1 MSPGRKRNENMREK
15 KKIPSS
21 GERRFIEIDSL
32 AVAVSHF
39 QSGRPFQSCVALN
52 HDPLATRWRPVE
64 VRSTAG
70 CCTAASDQRLGRT
83 QISLSRWKHLMINN
97 IYRAAVASRVLRSRL
112 RNFRERKKEPNT
124 MTTTHF
130 NQRFVSAVSL
140 VKLSRSW
147 KLSAESDTSR

>member
-1 MSPGRKRNENMREK
+1 MRVTWPKTQREYEGE

-112 RNFRERKKEPNT
+112 RNFREKKRTKHEDDDS
-124 MTTTHF
+124 F
-130 NQRFVSAVSL
+130 QSAFRVC
-140 VKLSRSW
+140 R
-147 KLSAESDTSR
+147 ESC